1 MVVFGV
7 IDCVMRLLVS
17 SCSFAPSQS
26 QNVLVL
32 FPVCVLFFFSFFRHR
47 LFNIRV
53 SFHYANGLCCRNQDL
68 IGSHLHLTHRPRPRR
83 HYAKPL
89 HSSRR
94 AIGTARDRS
103 QKSLSVGNHRKC
115 KISCHLATAL
125 VVREVFP
132 APVPHGSGFCG
143 VRF

>member
-68 IGSHLHLTHRPRPRR
+68 IGSHLASNTPTTTTTSLCQAP
-83 HYAKPL
+83 PL
-89 HSSRR
+89 LEK
-94 AIGTARDRS
+94 GDRYS
-103 QKSLSVGNHRKC
+103 
-115 KISCHLATAL
+115 T
-125 VVREVFP
+125 
-132 APVPHGSGFCG
+132 
-143 VRF
+143 